1 MIAISSCRQL
11 SANDEVA
18 RNTIRANKS
27 WQREFDAIVYFAD
40 PDARLASPKT
50 RFIRGEDFPTI
61 KSLVMVAALYE
72 DISCLINADIVVA
85 EGFQTVVK
93 AMLYN
98 SAMLALTSMRYE
110 FEPDAENYD
119 RAAVAD
125 HGVDFFAAVPHIWKR
140 CWKEIP
146 KEFRIGH
153 GGWDSWMLGFLN
165 WTCKR
170 KFVDI
175 TPYRCI
181 FHPRHGSRHAPHT
194 FSTPN
199 PVFSHLSTF
208 PQRA

>member
-1 MIAISSCRQL
+1 MLAISSCRQL
-11 SANDEVA
+11 SLNDEVA
-18 RNTIRANKS
+18 RNTIRANQS
-27 WQREFDAIVYFAD
+27 WQRAFSAIVYCSD
-40 PDARLASPKT
+40 PDARLASPAT
-50 RFIRGEDFPTI
+50 RFIRGDDFPTI
-61 KSLVMVAALYE
+61 KSMVMVAALHE
-72 DISCLINADIVVA
+72 DISCIINADIVVS
-85 EGFQTVVK
+85 EGLKPIVT

-98 SAMLALTSMRYE
+98 ASHLALTSMRYE
-110 FEPDAENYD
+110 FEPDTEDYD
-119 RAAVAD
+119 RAAIAD
-125 HGVDFFAAVPHIWKR
+125 HGVDFFAAIPEVWKR

-146 KEFRIGH
+146 NEFRIGH

-175 TPYRCI
+175 TRYRCI

-199 PVFSHLSTF
+199 PVFSHLSSF